1 VHGEQRVGAGC
12 EGYAHPGAVDVKVDT
27 GGDSMTKKTVVAI
40 AVIVAL
46 LFGAVTP
53 SRARASVSTPVLVI
67 GSIVAFVAFVTVGTL
82 LTTNREVPLFL
93 QQMPPEDP
101 DATVRMQQHTV
112 RFGTQ
117 CQPTSNG
124 DRPLACW

>member
-1 VHGEQRVGAGC
+1 
-12 EGYAHPGAVDVKVDT
+12 
-27 GGDSMTKKTVVAI
+27 MTKKTVVVI

-46 LFGAVTP
+46 LYGAVTP

-67 GSIVAFVAFVTVGTL
+67 GSIVAFVAFVVVGTL
-82 LTTNREVPLFL
+82 LTTHRDVPLFL
-93 QQMPPEDP
+93 QDVPPEDP
-101 DATVRMQQHTV
+101 DPTVRAQQQTV
-112 RFGTQ
+112 RFGPQ

>member
-1 VHGEQRVGAGC
+1 
-12 EGYAHPGAVDVKVDT
+12 
-27 GGDSMTKKTVVAI
+27 MTKKAVVAV

-53 SRARASVSTPVLVI
+53 SRAHAVSTPVLVL
-67 GSIVAFVAFVTVGTL
+67 GSIAAFVAFVVVGAL
-82 LTTNREVPLFL
+82 LTTHRQVPLFL
-93 QQMPPEDP
+93 QEVSPDDP
-101 DATVRMQQHTV
+101 DPTVRAQQHAV

-117 CQPTSNG
+117 CQPTSEG